1 MELGCG
7 TGLASIAACKF
18 GAARV
23 LATDGNPN
31 VIDLA
36 RQNAKKNQVEDEM
49 DCQVLQWG
57 FMGAVDYGETIDLV
71 IGSDLTYNSGMWR
84 ALAETISTVLSPGGV
99 CLYLTLGHSG
109 LNVQGELHGFLSV
122 VQSQG
127 GLEILSNGET
137 ETAAPPLEPVLHN
150 VAATL
155 ETTISPNEQSVLSS
169 TGGVQV
175 ILLGK
180 SK

>member
-7 TGLASIAACKF
+7 TGLASIAACKL

-23 LATDGNPN
+23 LTTDGNPN
-31 VIDLA
+31 VVDLA
-36 RQNAKKNQVEDEM
+36 RQNAKKNGVEEKM
-49 DCQVLQWG
+49 ECRVLQWG
-57 FMGAVDYGETIDLV
+57 FMGAMDYGESVDLV

-84 ALAETISTVLSPGGV
+84 VLAETISTVLTPGGM

-109 LNVQGELHGFLSV
+109 LNVQGELRGFLSV
-122 VQSQG
+122 ISSQ
-127 GLEILSNGET
+127 GLEILSNESG
-137 ETAAPPLEPVLHN
+137 APPPMLQN

-155 ETTISPNEQSVLSS
+155 ETTISPKEQSVLSS

-180 SK
+180 PK